1 MKDIVSYSG
10 KILFEPE
17 NKTKKH
23 ENQAAWKKVAMV
35 LIEGDLTDYYSW
47 FLKKRFSLDLNKPL
61 RGAHITFVNDSIND
75 MSGNGL
81 KTNEEVETIW
91 ENVKKKWDG
100 KDIEI
105 VLNLRP
111 FSDNLHW
118 WLIVDHAYREELHNI
133 RAELGLGKPYFG
145 LHMSIGYANEK
156 NLAHS
161 EYINLLN
168 EKGFIELNKDYGT
181 NI

>member
-1 MKDIVSYSG
+1 MGDLVSYTG

-23 ENQAAWKKVAMV
+23 ESQASWKKVAMV
-35 LIEGDLTDYYSW
+35 LIDGEVSEYYSW
-47 FLKKRFSLDLNKPL
+47 FLQKRFNLVLNKPI

-75 MSGNGL
+75 MSQQGV
-81 KTNEEVETIW
+81 KTNEEVEAMW
-91 ENVKKKWDG
+91 EEVKKKWDG
-100 KDIEI
+100 KEIEV

-118 WLIVDHAYREELHNI
+118 WLIVDHKYREELHAI

-145 LHMSIGYANEK
+145 LHMSLGYANEK
-156 NLAHS
+156 NIMHS

-168 EKGFIELNKDYGT
+168 EKGFIELNKDYG
-181 NI
+181 I